1 MFANYPVTLPNA
13 HKVDP
18 AAHYPCPCRQNG
30 ELIPIVLTEALGCQ
44 RCQQIFVVRPD
55 GYSIEQLV
63 VTYPYKR
70 IWYWTGL
77 QWQALRRGLGDQPWL
92 YTLGLLIFLLLPIL
106 LWVPL
111 LFQASLKLEIMI
123 WVVLAIAMMLFP
135 ALLIW
140 VALSRH

>member
-1 MFANYPVTLPNA
+1 MAFPNA

-18 AAHYPCPCRQNG
+18 GASYPCPCRRNG

-55 GYSIEQLV
+55 GCSIEQLV

-77 QWQALRRGLGDQPWL
+77 QWQALRRGLGEQPWL
-92 YTLGLLIFLLLPIL
+92 YTLGLGIFLLLPVI

-111 LFQASLKLEIMI
+111 LLQVPLRFEAVV
-123 WVVLAIAMMLFP
+123 WVLLSVLMTLMP

-140 VALSRH
+140 IALSRR